1 MIDVPQFDILT
12 LLPQLISL
20 LIILFLFYYFNI
32 KNFINHYTE
41 IKKYRNKKL
50 LKNDTTTKINITSKN
65 NILWLLKVSYRKFF
79 EKSN

>member
-1 MIDVPQFDILT
+1 MGVPQFDILT